1 MLLTGAA
8 VAVRREAHETSLDRY
23 DQNTLPGFD
32 AHVYM
37 AMADSP
43 GVFTLPP
50 WGWRLLTPWLV
61 HLLPL
66 ASSRGFAWISF
77 LFLTLSGGLL
87 FLFLRRVG
95 CGPQA
100 ALLGVA
106 AFAFAQPVAAA
117 VAYPFLSEPVTLFL
131 VLALLLAVESS
142 CGAGPLAL
150 VATLAAL
157 SKEVAILLLP
167 VIFFARRDR
176 DGEGRALVTTLAAA
190 APALLVTFLL
200 RHAWAPAR
208 PAPLT
213 ADAEAFWIALWRL
226 IERAD
231 EWLPVVLLG
240 GLTPLALLGALRVP
254 GWLLLRRYGY
264 ALAVTWAAP
273 FAASVYT
280 GDKTVPFFLDDIP
293 RLLLYALPLTVA
305 LALVA
310 WDAVFAHLE
319 APGMRL
325 TYGTRAALATGLAGL
340 ALGTLPAFALDPYR
354 RADLSGP
361 RDGRLVLTF
370 CRESLAEARRLE
382 QGRLV
387 DYDPERRSFV
397 PRKSYPELMGRMRWF
412 LRDGWGPAA
421 HYGVGPV
428 VAQSSQAALVL
439 PCLRPE
445 DLNATLSL
453 QAPRAMPVRVAIN
466 GRIVAELQAR
476 PEPERLRVL
485 VPGGTL
491 FRGDN
496 EVRLLAPEPGLR
508 LVGLRLRAAR

>member
-1 MLLTGAA
+1 
-8 VAVRREAHETSLDRY
+8 VHREAHEASLDRY

-37 AMADSP
+37 AMADAP
-43 GVFTLPP
+43 RVFTLPP
-50 WGWRLLTPWLV
+50 WGWRVLTPSLV
-61 HLLPL
+61 NALPL
-66 ASSRGFAWISF
+66 ATSRGFAWTTF

-87 FLFLRRVG
+87 FLLLRRLG
-95 CGPQA
+95 GGPQA

-106 AFAFAQPVAAA
+106 AFAFAPPLAAA
-117 VAYPFLSEPVTLFL
+117 VAYPFLAEPVTLFL
-131 VLALLLAVESS
+131 VLALLLAVESG

-150 VATLAAL
+150 LATLASL
-157 SKEVAILLLP
+157 SKELAILLLP

-176 DGEGRALVTTLAAA
+176 DGETRALATTLAAA
-190 APALLVTFLL
+190 VPALLASYLL
-200 RHAWAPAR
+200 RHVWAPAR
-208 PAPLT
+208 PAPLA
-213 ADAEAFWIALWRL
+213 ADAEVFWIAVWRL

-231 EWLPVVLLG
+231 EWIPAALLG
-240 GLTPLALLGALRVP
+240 GLTPLALLGALR
-254 GWLLLRRYGY
+254 GAGRLLLRRYGY
-264 ALAVTWAAP
+264 ALAVTWALP

-280 GDKTVPFFLDDIP
+280 GDRSVPFFLDDIP

-319 APGMRL
+319 APGERL
-325 TYGTRAALATGLAGL
+325 TYGTQVALATGLAGL
-340 ALGTLPAFALDPYR
+340 ALAALPAFALDPYR

-361 RDGRLVLTF
+361 RDGRLVLAF

-382 QGRLV
+382 EGRLV

-421 HYGVGPV
+421 HYGAGPV
-428 VAQSSQAALVL
+428 VAQAPEAALAL

-445 DLNATLSL
+445 DLNATLTL

-466 GRIVAELQAR
+466 GRVVAELRVR
-476 PEPERLRVL
+476 PEPQRLRVL
-485 VPGGTL
+485 LPGGAL

-496 EVRLLAPEPGLR
+496 ELRLLAAEPGLR
-508 LVGLRLRAAR
+508 LVGLRLRASR